1 MVFDFTGKTVWVTGA
16 GKGIGYVTALAF
28 ADAGAKVTGFD
39 LAFPQENYPFVIET
53 LDVSDAAQVSDVCGR
68 LLAVEERLDVLV
80 NAAGILRM
88 GATDQLSQE
97 DWQQTFAVNVGGAF
111 NLFQQTMGQFRR
123 QQSGAIVTVASDAAH
138 TPRIG
143 MSAYGASKAAL
154 KSLALT
160 VGLELAGSGV
170 RCNLVSPGSTDT
182 DMQRTLWTCDDAEQ
196 QRIRGFGE
204 QFKLGI
210 PLGKIARPQEIAS
223 TILFL
228 ASDAAS
234 HITLQDIVV
243 DGGSTL
249 GGVMIWKRHLS
260 LDALNAT
267 SQNTLVAHLGI
278 VYTRLGDDT
287 LEAEMPVDAR
297 THQPFGLLH
306 GGASAAL
313 AETLGSMAGFL
324 MTRDGQNVVGTELN
338 ATHHRAVAQGTVRG
352 VCQPLHLGRS
362 SQSWE
367 IVVFDE
373 QGRRCCTCRLSTMVL
388 G

>member
-1 MVFDFTGKTVWVTGA
+1 MIGFDFRGKTVWVTGA
-16 GKGIGYVTALAF
+16 GKGIGYATAQAF
-28 ADAGAKVTGFD
+28 VEAGAQVTGFD
-39 LAFPQENYPFVIET
+39 CEFALQDYPFATEVM
-53 LDVSDAAQVSDVCGR
+53 DVADAGEVAEICQRV
-68 LLAVEERLDVLV
+68 LAHNERLDVLV

-88 GATDQLSQE
+88 GATDSLSPQ

-111 NLFQQTMGQFRR
+111 NLFQQTMAQFRR
-123 QQSGAIVTVASDAAH
+123 QQGGAIVTVASDAAH

-182 DMQRTLWTCDDAEQ
+182 DMQRTLWVSDDAEQ

-210 PLGKIARPQEIAS
+210 PLGKIARPQEIAN

-228 ASDAAS
+228 ASDLAS

-249 GGVMIWKRHLS
+249 G
-260 LDALNAT
+260 A
-267 SQNTLVAHLGI
+267 
-278 VYTRLGDDT
+278 
-287 LEAEMPVDAR
+287 
-297 THQPFGLLH
+297 
-306 GGASAAL
+306 
-313 AETLGSMAGFL
+313 
-324 MTRDGQNVVGTELN
+324 
-338 ATHHRAVAQGTVRG
+338 
-352 VCQPLHLGRS
+352 
-362 SQSWE
+362 
-367 IVVFDE
+367 
-373 QGRRCCTCRLSTMVL
+373 
-388 G
+388 